1 MEASYKLIARIHEG
15 ASLTLWR
22 ALRASD
28 SRPVLLKTGRCADD
42 DAVAAVHN
50 EAELLA
56 SVAGE
61 GIVRLLGIDES
72 DAIPRLILDD
82 PGGIPL
88 SDCFTAGKPDVD
100 TFLCIALQAAQ
111 ALGKVHSAGIV
122 VGDINPENFL
132 YQPERRQLRLLG
144 LAAAIHGPR
153 ARQPFDSPTRL
164 AALLP
169 YVSPE
174 QTGRMNRGVDQRSDF
189 YSLGV
194 MFYALT
200 TGQLPFVSDDPLE
213 IVHAHLAVVP
223 PDPTTLDDAI
233 PATISRIILK
243 LMSKTPEERY
253 QSAAGLCRDL
263 ERCASEW
270 RDKHEI
276 GNFPLGNYDPSIK
289 LRIPR
294 KLYGRDK
301 DVAAMLSVFN
311 EVAEGAS
318 ALLLIAGHSGVGKSS
333 LVHEMFLPISERRGF
348 FLEGK
353 FEQYRRDIPFF
364 AWRQALDGFVR
375 FLLRCPENEL
385 AVWRQALQQALAGSG
400 RVMTEL
406 LPNLEVIIGP
416 QPPVPELKGQ
426 EALNRFAYVAQQ
438 FVSALAHARHP
449 LVIFLDDLQWIDA
462 ASLGLLQS
470 LLSDTTLTHA
480 LFVGA
485 YRDSEVAPGD
495 ALTAVIADL
504 ESRKVHVHRLSV
516 RNLEPG
522 EVASLIRDAL
532 PDALSD
538 SASLARLVYARTGGN
553 AFFVHQVLHLLQA
566 GDYWDFDPLR
576 GVWHLDKDK
585 ANALQLTDNVV
596 DLLVEKIRGQLS
608 VELAQFLAFAAC
620 IGNRFD
626 LPMLDRLSSHT
637 LADARQV
644 LRLAIRDAWITT
656 DAGDFAFSHDRVQQA
671 FYQLIPQEERQRNH
685 LQIARTLS
693 AGDEVPEEW
702 IFDAANHLGHCLAL
716 ISERDER
723 YRFADLSRI
732 AGEKANRTAAY
743 ETSFRYYLQGIDLL
757 PAGHWQERHAAS
769 VELFL
774 GAAEAAFLV
783 GHFSEM
789 ERFCQA
795 VTAASSAVL
804 DRIKVCE
811 ILVSGK
817 LAQTRLQEAMDIGI
831 EALRLLGVDFP
842 AQIEETHWQTWRDRV
857 SASLADRPV
866 SALIDAPEM
875 TDQNALMK
883 LRILSRLLPA
893 VYKFS
898 PDHLPLITAEMAM
911 ASIEHG
917 NTGLSAFG
925 YSCHGMILVGFFA
938 DYETAWEDAHL
949 SRAIIDRYGAR
960 NVIPRAYQIIEATIR
975 HWKEHAAATIAP
987 LEMAYHSGLETG
999 DLEYASYCAEFEAIH
1014 RYLLGEPL
1022 LSLRPTMDAY
1032 ALAIDK
1038 TGQTVALN
1046 HHRPVQQAVHNLLG
1060 EAADSATL
1068 RGSAFDESSELATL
1082 VAYNDRLCLLIVY
1095 LQKILLALVFR
1106 QPRQAGEFAL
1116 VGAQYADGAPGCFV
1130 LPFFLAYELLA
1141 LIGASRVD
1149 PAFAD
1154 QRVKRLIAA
1163 FSARL
1168 SAAARQAP
1176 MNYRHLFDLVT
1187 AESAALEGRDAEAQ
1201 AGYETAIDG
1210 ANQGGFLREAALACE
1225 LAAEFY
1231 LCRGQQRL
1239 GDFYIANAH
1248 AAYQKWQA
1256 GAKVRELAIR
1266 HPFLPAPPGR
1276 ESGRTSPAERVDL
1289 DLSTVLKVSQSLYR
1303 VMDLN
1308 ALLQKMMR
1316 LIVENSGAQRGCL
1329 LVEKAGEWFIEAELD
1344 ATQGNVVTR
1353 PAENLET
1360 ASSVP
1365 ASIVRYVARTHTAVV
1380 LNDAARE
1387 GAFSND
1393 SVVRQLQ
1400 AKSLLCIPF
1409 ISQGRLSG
1417 VLYLENNLVTG
1428 VFSADRAQLLEVLCA
1443 QAATALENSRLYDE
1457 MEQRVATRT
1466 AELLRASQEARNAT
1480 ELAEARA
1487 AELRRQATFIQAIL
1501 ENIADGIV
1509 ACDENGTLTL
1519 FNRATREIH
1528 GVEQADLPPEKWA
1541 EHYDLY
1547 KADGKTRMSMTDIPL
1562 YRAFRGERPR
1572 NVEMVI
1578 ASRRGEPRVVL
1589 ASGQAMID
1597 DSGKQLGAV
1606 ASMHDVTEEK
1616 RIQAQLKMAKE
1627 AAEAA
1632 NRAKSVF
1639 LANMSHELRT
1649 PLNAI
1654 LGFSELMWRDEA
1666 TTDHQ
1671 RQRLDII
1678 NRSGKHLLA
1687 LINDVLDMAKIEAGR
1702 VQLEIV
1708 PFDLGALTG
1717 ELMELMRV
1725 RAVEKD
1731 LELALEQSPDLPRL
1745 IRGDQTKLRQVLVN
1759 LLGNAIKFT
1768 GAGRITLRLAA
1779 VPDAYGFRLL
1789 VDVEDSGP
1797 GIALQDQTRIFEP
1810 FVQLDQ
1816 AAQQKGTGLGLTIS
1830 RQFVQLMGGQL
1841 TLTSQLGQGS
1851 RFRVEVPVEAATPS
1865 EMPLHADEDREVVG
1879 LVAGQPVYRIL
1890 IVEDQP
1896 ENALL
1901 LRNWLEG
1908 AGFQTQIA
1916 ENGRQGVA
1924 LFQTWQPHLIWMDRR
1939 MPEMDGLEA
1948 TRQIRALDGG
1958 RAVKIVAVTASVFAD
1973 EDAAMLAAGIDDVL
1987 HKPVQ
1992 SSAIFDCLARML
2004 GVSYLYRESSAR
2016 SGARTATH
2024 ATNKASLASLPEKL
2038 RRELIDALLVLDT
2051 QRINALVAQVA
2062 EVDPA
2067 AGQFLRGRTAD
2078 FEYEAID
2085 KALRSGL

>member
-1 MEASYKLIARIHEG
+1 
-15 ASLTLWR
+15 
-22 ALRASD
+22 
-28 SRPVLLKTGRCADD
+28 
-42 DAVAAVHN
+42 
-50 EAELLA
+50 
-56 SVAGE
+56 
-61 GIVRLLGIDES
+61 
-72 DAIPRLILDD
+72 
-82 PGGIPL
+82 
-88 SDCFTAGKPDVD
+88 
-100 TFLCIALQAAQ
+100 
-111 ALGKVHSAGIV
+111 
-122 VGDINPENFL
+122 
-132 YQPERRQLRLLG
+132 
-144 LAAAIHGPR
+144 
-153 ARQPFDSPTRL
+153 
-164 AALLP
+164 
-169 YVSPE
+169 
-174 QTGRMNRGVDQRSDF
+174 
-189 YSLGV
+189 
-194 MFYALT
+194 LT

-223 PDPTTLDDAI
+223 PDPTRLDDAV

-270 RDKHEI
+270 REKHEI
-276 GNFPLGNYDPSIK
+276 GNFPLGTYDPSLK

-294 KLYGRDK
+294 KLYGREK

-353 FEQYRRDIPFF
+353 FEQYRRDIPFL

-385 AVWRQALQQALAGSG
+385 AVWRQALQQALAGNG

-406 LPNLEVIIGP
+406 LPNLELIIGP
-416 QPPVPELKGQ
+416 QPPVTELKGQ

-438 FVSALAHARHP
+438 FVSALAHAQHP

-470 LLSDTTLTHA
+470 LLSDTALTHA

-495 ALTAVIADL
+495 ALTAAIADL
-504 ESRKVHVHRLSV
+504 ESRKVNVHRLSV

-522 EVASLIRDAL
+522 EVDSLIGDAL

-538 SASLARLVYARTGGN
+538 SASLARLVYARSGGN
-553 AFFVHQVLHLLQA
+553 AFFVHQVLHLLQE

-576 GVWHLDKDK
+576 GVWHLDQDK

-608 VELAQFLAFAAC
+608 ADLAQFLAFAAC

-626 LPMLDRLSSHT
+626 LSMLDRLSSHR
-637 LADARQV
+637 LADVRQV

-656 DAGDFAFSHDRVQQA
+656 DAGDFVFSHDRVQQA
-671 FYQLIPQEERQRNH
+671 FYQLIPQEERQKNH

-716 ISERDER
+716 VSERDER
-723 YRFADLSRI
+723 YRFSDLSRI

-743 ETSFRYYLQGIDLL
+743 ETSFRYYLQAIELL

-783 GHFSEM
+783 GRFSEM

-831 EALRLLGVDFP
+831 AALRLLGVDFP

-857 SASLADRPV
+857 GASLAARPV

-911 ASIEHG
+911 ASIEYG

-938 DYETAWEDAHL
+938 DYETAWAYAHL

-987 LEMAYHSGLETG
+987 LEMAYHCGLETG

-1022 LSLRPTMDAY
+1022 LSLRSKMDAY
-1032 ALAIDK
+1032 AWTIEK

-1060 EAADSATL
+1060 EAVDSATL

-1106 QPRQAGEFAL
+1106 QPKRAGEFAIA
-1116 VGAQYADGAPGCFV
+1116 GAQYADGAPGCFV
-1130 LPFFLAYELLA
+1130 LPFFQAYELLA

-1154 QRVKRLIAA
+1154 QCVKRLIAA

-1168 SAAARQAP
+1168 SAAAQQAP

-1201 AGYETAIDG
+1201 AGYEKAIDG

-1231 LCRGQQRL
+1231 LRRGQQRL
-1239 GDFYIANAH
+1239 ADFYISNAH

-1256 GAKVRELAIR
+1256 WAKVRELVTH
-1266 HPFLPAPPGR
+1266 HPFLPASPGR

-1289 DLSTVLKVSQSLYR
+1289 DLSTVLKVSQSLYS

-1308 ALLQKMMR
+1308 ALVQKMMR

-1344 ATQGNVVTR
+1344 AAQGNVVTR

-1360 ASSVP
+1360 AGSVP
-1365 ASIVRYVARTHTAVV
+1365 ASIVRYVVRTHIAVV

-1387 GAFSND
+1387 GAFRDD
-1393 SVVRQLQ
+1393 SVVRQLS

-1409 ISQGRLSG
+1409 ISQGRVSG
-1417 VLYLENNLVTG
+1417 VLYLENNLVAG

-1457 MEQRVATRT
+1457 MEQRVASRT

-1501 ENIADGIV
+1501 DNIADGIV
-1509 ACDENGTLTL
+1509 ACDENGMLTL
-1519 FNRATREIH
+1519 FNRATREMH

-1541 EHYDLY
+1541 EHYELY
-1547 KADGKTRMSMTDIPL
+1547 KADGKTRMGMTDIPL

-1616 RIQAQLKMAKE
+1616 RIQAQLKTAKE

-1666 TTDHQ
+1666 TTDPQ

-1702 VQLEIV
+1702 VQLEIA
-1708 PFDLGALTG
+1708 PFDLRELTG
-1717 ELMELMRV
+1717 DLMDLMRV
-1725 RAVEKD
+1725 RAVEKN
-1731 LELALEQSPDLPRL
+1731 LELQLEQSSELPRL
-1745 IRGDQTKLRQVLVN
+1745 IRGDETKLRQVLVN

-1768 GAGRITLRLAA
+1768 REGRVSLRLGAESD
-1779 VPDAYGFRLL
+1779 PHGLRLL
-1789 VDVEDSGP
+1789 IDVEDSGP
-1797 GIALQDQTRIFEP
+1797 GISPQDQARIFEP
-1810 FVQLDQ
+1810 FVQLEQ
-1816 AAQQKGTGLGLTIS
+1816 AAPQNGTGLGLTIS
-1830 RQFVQLMGGQL
+1830 RQFVHLMGGQL

-1851 RFRVEVPVEAATPS
+1851 CFRVELPVEAAAPS
-1865 EMPLHADEDREVVG
+1865 EVSVEVDDDREVVG

-1901 LRNWLEG
+1901 LRTWLEG
-1908 AGFQTQIA
+1908 TGFQTQIA
-1916 ENGRQGVA
+1916 ENGEQGVA
-1924 LFQTWQPHLIWMDRR
+1924 LFQAWQPHLIWMDRR

-2004 GVSYLYRESSAR
+2004 GVSYSYKESTAS
-2016 SGARTATH
+2016 SGTA
-2024 ATNKASLASLPEKL
+2024 AVVASNKASLADLPEDL

-2051 QRINALVAQVA
+2051 ARIDALVARAA
-2062 EVDPA
+2062 EADPA
-2067 AGQFLRGRTAD
+2067 AGQFLRDRTVD
-2078 FEYEAID
+2078 FEYELIEE
-2085 KALRSGL
+2085 ALRRGL